1 MYLGGPCRILLAFNP
16 GFSSIPLTPE
26 GDRGDTR
33 KGMKF
38 GIERLVS
45 AEDLG
50 FGGLGFCVVTLTPHL
65 LRAGLSEGL
74 VDP

>member
-1 MYLGGPCRILLAFNP
+1 
-16 GFSSIPLTPE
+16 
-26 GDRGDTR
+26 
-33 KGMKF
+33 MKF

-65 LRAGLSEGL
+65 LRAGLSEGW